1 MIEIKL
7 TCTKTNFIYRVEWIS
22 NEPLS
27 FALSDWAKETFN
39 LQLHSL
45 SIRNKD
51 SQLYLALDLI
61 DSGSD
66 GEFFY
71 KLFKLEFIE
80 NL

>member
-22 NEPLS
+22 SEPFS
-27 FALSDWAKETFN
+27 FVLGDWTKETFN

-45 SIRNKD
+45 SLRNREG
-51 SQLYLALDLI
+51 QLYLALDLI
-61 DSGSD
+61 DGGSD